1 MAVESED
8 ATVQPDEK
16 PAGKKRMLLIAA
28 VALGA
33 VLLGGGAWYFMA
45 GGSSPEAG
53 ASGEHADASH
63 EQGPPL
69 YLALEPPMIVN
80 FLNPTLA
87 RYLQVSVE
95 VQAHDTETLDAV
107 RAHMPAIRNNLMLLF
122 SSQRHEDLVT
132 REGKEAMRHAA
143 LQEVQAIVS
152 KAIGR
157 PGVDEVYFTSLV
169 MQ

>member
-1 MAVESED
+1 MAMESEE
-8 ATVQPDEK
+8 AAAQSDEK
-16 PAGKKRMLLIAA
+16 PAGKKRTLLIA
-28 VALGA
+28 VAALTA
-33 VLLGGGAWYFMA
+33 VLIGGGAWFFMA
-45 GGSSPEAG
+45 GGPAAEAG

-63 EQGPPL
+63 EQGPAL

-95 VQAHDTETLDAV
+95 VQARDAEALDAV
-107 RAHMPAIRNNLMLLF
+107 KAHMPAIRNNLMLLF
-122 SSQRHEDLVT
+122 SSQRHEDLIT

-143 LQEVQAIVS
+143 LQEVQAILN